1 MRVHRVGARRDRGAR
16 HDAHG
21 LTGGERTGEHGAR
34 GQIGDDGQF
43 ARAARGNVGGADRVS
58 VDGGVVGG
66 RNVERRARVLDEHAT
81 ERGREGKN
89 FRSGAAIDLGQDA
102 ILPIPHRNHGA
113 YYTDAVTTVLPHE
126 TPRPAGF
133 WIRAAALLVDFVIF
147 YVAEHSF
154 RFAAYRWWGDDVRD
168 FDSGDATLVVRILA
182 DVFTLVFAGVYTTVL
197 HTMDGQTIG
206 KMLMGARVVGA
217 DGAPLPLGA
226 ALLRYVAYFVSAAP
240 LAMGFIM
247 AGLRRDKRALHDLIA
262 GSRVDRIRARP
273 RARAAA
279 PPAQASVTPPFA

>member
-1 MRVHRVGARRDRGAR
+1 M
-16 HDAHG
+16 
-21 LTGGERTGEHGAR
+21 
-34 GQIGDDGQF
+34 
-43 ARAARGNVGGADRVS
+43 
-58 VDGGVVGG
+58 
-66 RNVERRARVLDEHAT
+66 
-81 ERGREGKN
+81 
-89 FRSGAAIDLGQDA
+89 
-102 ILPIPHRNHGA
+102 
-113 YYTDAVTTVLPHE
+113 TTVLPHE

-147 YVAEHSF
+147 SVAEHSF

-273 RARAAA
+273 RARAEA
-279 PPAQASVTPPFA
+279 PPAQASVTPPVA

>member
-1 MRVHRVGARRDRGAR
+1 M
-16 HDAHG
+16 
-21 LTGGERTGEHGAR
+21 
-34 GQIGDDGQF
+34 
-43 ARAARGNVGGADRVS
+43 
-58 VDGGVVGG
+58 
-66 RNVERRARVLDEHAT
+66 
-81 ERGREGKN
+81 
-89 FRSGAAIDLGQDA
+89 
-102 ILPIPHRNHGA
+102 
-113 YYTDAVTTVLPHE
+113 
-126 TPRPAGF
+126 
-133 WIRAAALLVDFVIF
+133 
-147 YVAEHSF
+147 
-154 RFAAYRWWGDDVRD
+154 
-168 FDSGDATLVVRILA
+168 VRILA

-273 RARAAA
+273 RARAEA
-279 PPAQASVTPPFA
+279 PPAQASVTPPVA

>member
-1 MRVHRVGARRDRGAR
+1 
-16 HDAHG
+16 
-21 LTGGERTGEHGAR
+21 
-34 GQIGDDGQF
+34 
-43 ARAARGNVGGADRVS
+43 
-58 VDGGVVGG
+58 
-66 RNVERRARVLDEHAT
+66 
-81 ERGREGKN
+81 
-89 FRSGAAIDLGQDA
+89 
-102 ILPIPHRNHGA
+102 
-113 YYTDAVTTVLPHE
+113 VTTVLPHE

-217 DGAPLPLGA
+217 DGAPLPLSA
-226 ALLRYVAYFVSAAP
+226 ALLRSFAYFVSAAP

-273 RARAAA
+273 RAPAAA
-279 PPAQASVTPPFA
+279 PPAQARVTPPVA